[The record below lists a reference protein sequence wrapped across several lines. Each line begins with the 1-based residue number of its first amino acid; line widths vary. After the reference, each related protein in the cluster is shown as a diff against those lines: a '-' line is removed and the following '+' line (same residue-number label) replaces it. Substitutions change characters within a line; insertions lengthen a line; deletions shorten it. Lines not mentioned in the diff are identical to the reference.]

1 MSKKSI
7 LIGLLLA
14 SSVIL
19 LAACGQQASQT
30 SGESRLT
37 LQSKPV
43 LQKTKKLN
51 KPRLITKSSIRIS

>member
-7 LIGLLLA
+7 LSGLLLA

-30 SGESRLT
+30 SEG
-37 LQSKPV
+37 QSADATV
-43 LQKTKKLN
+43 QTSASEDKK
-51 KPRLITKSSIRIS
+51 S